1 MKQIQKP
8 DYLTDDQLLHLIKS
22 VETDGMH
29 TAPGYL
35 KDKILKKA
43 AQTNNA
49 SRYELFIFS
58 AKIIAAAAASI
69 ALLFTMPDL
78 SQIKQTMPGN
88 LLVQEESAGAFRE
101 DSFLRQFNRKTNKLC
116 GIISDSANS
125 IFQKEETM

>member
-8 DYLTDDQLLHLIKS
+8 DYLTDDQLLHLIES
-22 VETDGMH
+22 LDTDGMH

-43 AQTNNA
+43 AQKNNS
-49 SRYELFIFS
+49 SRYELFIFGT
-58 AKIIAAAAASI
+58 KIIAAAAASI
-69 ALLFTMPDL
+69 ALLFTMPDPG
-78 SQIKQTMPGN
+78 QIKQTMPGN
-88 LLVQEESAGAFRE
+88 LLAQEESAGAFRE
-101 DSFLRQFNRKTNKLC
+101 DSFLRQFNRKANKLC